1 MAKDED
7 ARTRDPLEE
16 EETTTTTIIIIDIQR
31 PVIIIIIMEGFFSRL
46 HLHFVQSN
54 DKRGRSKKQWATK
67 KKVVQPDANL
77 QNSKNLSKFCKKCYD
92 RKSYFSLPIMAMYNC
107 RLILDGLFSLHVW
120 RLLRST
126 MSKILF
132 GVTPSSPP
140 RPVPT
145 SRPHT

>member
-67 KKVVQPDANL
+67 KRWCNPTQ
-77 QNSKNLSKFCKKCYD
+77 
-92 RKSYFSLPIMAMYNC
+92 I
-107 RLILDGLFSLHVW
+107 
-120 RLLRST
+120 
-126 MSKILF
+126 SKIPKICQNF
-132 GVTPSSPP
+132 VRNVMTASPTFLYP
-140 RPVPT
+140 
-145 SRPHT
+145 